1 MTTIKTK
8 TAEFIRSNTDE
19 DTLLTIKPR
28 IYRRAMVLSYGY
40 SIRGNDDTCIKRK
53 NIEVNDKEPIFI
65 TYDVIKGAT
74 YFIKID
80 IIYLDESKQK
90 YRMWYTVE
98 DDFNQDSDK
107 EYQEFFEVEKEK
119 DEDEDEDED
128 EEEDEEKDEDEEDK
142 EIENLE
148 VD

>member
-28 IYRRAMVLSYGY
+28 IYRRAMVSLYGY
-40 SIRGNDDTCIKRK
+40 SIRGNDDSCIKRK

-65 TYDVIKGAT
+65 TFSVIKGAT

-80 IIYLDESKQK
+80 VIYLDESKQK
-90 YRMWYTVE
+90 YRMFYTVE
-98 DDFNQDSDK
+98 DDFNQNSDK
-107 EYQEFFEVEKEK
+107 EEDFFEIEK
-119 DEDEDEDED
+119 DEVEVEAEDEEAEAEDEDEAEQ
-128 EEEDEEKDEDEEDK
+128 EE
-142 EIENLE
+142 IRNLE

>member
-1 MTTIKTK
+1 MIWISSKMTTIT

-28 IYRRAMVLSYGY
+28 IYRRNMVSSYGY

-53 NIEVNDKEPIFI
+53 NIEVNDREPIFI
-65 TYDVIKGAT
+65 TFSVIKGAT
-74 YFIKID
+74 YFIKLD
-80 IIYLDESKQK
+80 IIYVDESKQK
-90 YRMWYTVE
+90 YRLFYSVE

-107 EYQEFFEVEKEK
+107 EEEFFEIEKE
-119 DEDEDEDED
+119 
-128 EEEDEEKDEDEEDK
+128 EEEDNEVE

>member
-1 MTTIKTK
+1 MTTIT

-28 IYRRAMVLSYGY
+28 IYRRNMVSSYGY

-53 NIEVNDKEPIFI
+53 NIEVNDREPIFI
-65 TYDVIKGAT
+65 TFSVIKGAT
-74 YFIKID
+74 YFIKLD
-80 IIYLDESKQK
+80 IIYVDESKQK
-90 YRMWYTVE
+90 YRLFYSVE

-107 EYQEFFEVEKEK
+107 EEEFFEIEKE
-119 DEDEDEDED
+119 
-128 EEEDEEKDEDEEDK
+128 EEEDDELE

-148 VD
+148 VN

>member
-1 MTTIKTK
+1 MTTIK

-28 IYRRAMVLSYGY
+28 IYRRNMVLSYGY
-40 SIRGNDDTCIKRK
+40 SIHGNDDTCIKRK

-65 TYDVIKGAT
+65 TCDVIKGAT

-80 IIYLDESKQK
+80 VIYLDESKQK
-90 YRMWYTVE
+90 YRMFYTVE
-98 DDFNQDSDK
+98 DDFNQNSDI
-107 EYQEFFEVEKEK
+107 EEQEFFEIEK
-119 DEDEDEDED
+119 DEE
-128 EEEDEEKDEDEEDK
+128 EEEDEADQEE
-142 EIENLE
+142 IVNLE

>member
-1 MTTIKTK
+1 MTTIT

-28 IYRRAMVLSYGY
+28 IYRRNMVSSYGY

-53 NIEVNDKEPIFI
+53 NIEVNDREPIFI
-65 TYDVIKGAT
+65 TFSVIKGAT
-74 YFIKID
+74 YFIKLD
-80 IIYLDESKQK
+80 IIYVDESKQK
-90 YRMWYTVE
+90 YRLFYSVE
-98 DDFNQDSDK
+98 DDFNQDSEK
-107 EYQEFFEVEKEK
+107 EEEEFFEIEKE
-119 DEDEDEDED
+119 
-128 EEEDEEKDEDEEDK
+128 EEEDDEGD

>member
-1 MTTIKTK
+1 MTTIK

-28 IYRRAMVLSYGY
+28 IYRRNMVLSYGY

-90 YRMWYTVE
+90 YRMFYTIE
-98 DDFNQDSDK
+98 DDFNQNSDR
-107 EYQEFFEVEKEK
+107 EDQEFFEVEKEK
-119 DEDEDEDED
+119 DEDEDEEK
-128 EEEDEEKDEDEEDK
+128 EEE

>member
-1 MTTIKTK
+1 MIWISSKMTTIT

-28 IYRRAMVLSYGY
+28 IYRRNMVSSYGY

-53 NIEVNDKEPIFI
+53 NIEVNDREPIFI
-65 TYDVIKGAT
+65 TFSVIKGAT
-74 YFIKID
+74 YFIKLD
-80 IIYLDESKQK
+80 IIYVDESKQK
-90 YRMWYTVE
+90 YRLFYSVE

-107 EYQEFFEVEKEK
+107 EEEEFFEIEK
-119 DEDEDEDED
+119 DE
-128 EEEDEEKDEDEEDK
+128 EEEDEVD

-148 VD
+148 VN

>member
-1 MTTIKTK
+1 MTTIK

-28 IYRRAMVLSYGY
+28 IYRRNMVLSYGY

-90 YRMWYTVE
+90 YRMFYTIE
-98 DDFNQDSDK
+98 DDFNQNSDR
-107 EYQEFFEVEKEK
+107 EDQEFFEVEKEK
-119 DEDEDEDED
+119 DEDEEK
-128 EEEDEEKDEDEEDK
+128 EEEEE